1 MMTLIRTPTWG
12 KHQEIR
18 RIEATPELLE
28 KIARW
33 NGGSVKETW
42 QALVDGHT
50 IHTSFAT
57 WRKA

>member
-28 KIARW
+28 EVGRW
-33 NGGSVKETW
+33 NGAGREQITAWLEEGKTVYTN
-42 QALVDGHT
+42 
-50 IHTSFAT
+50 FAQ